1 MSGRQQYILRRLAVG
16 IPVMIGVVTLVFL
29 IIHLVPGD
37 PVRLMLPLDASQ
49 EDIIRM
55 REHLGLDD
63 PLPVQYFR
71 YWGRVLRGD
80 FGRSLHSRRPVLEE
94 IKARLPYTM
103 ELAVVAI
110 LLSSLMGIP
119 IGVISAVKQDSWF
132 DHVARAIAFLGVSL
146 PSFWLATMFILLFAL
161 VLGWFPPSGRDG
173 PLWTMAGLRSIFLP
187 ALTLAVGSAAGIARL
202 ARSSMLEVLRQ
213 DYVIVARS
221 KGLSDR
227 AVNLRHALRNA
238 LLPVITLMGTQF
250 GYLLGGAV
258 ISEAIFAWPGIG
270 QLAINAIFF
279 RDYPLIQGVIFFY
292 ALGVVLVNLLVDLT
306 YTLADPRISV

>member
-1 MSGRQQYILRRLAVG
+1 MSGRQQYVLRRLLAG
-16 IPVMIGVVTLVFL
+16 IPVLIGVVTLVFMIL
-29 IIHLVPGD
+29 HLVPGD
-37 PVRLMLPLDASQ
+37 PVRQMLPLDASE

-80 FGRSLHSRRPVLEE
+80 FGRSLHSRRLVMDEV
-94 IKARLPYTM
+94 KARLPYTI

-110 LLSSLMGIP
+110 FLSSIIGIP
-119 IGVISAVKQDSWF
+119 IGVISAVKQDTGF
-132 DHVARAIAFLGVSL
+132 DHAARAVAFLGVSL

-161 VLGWFPPSGRDG
+161 VLDWFPPSGRDG
-173 PLWTMAGLRSIFLP
+173 PLWTLAGLRSIFMP